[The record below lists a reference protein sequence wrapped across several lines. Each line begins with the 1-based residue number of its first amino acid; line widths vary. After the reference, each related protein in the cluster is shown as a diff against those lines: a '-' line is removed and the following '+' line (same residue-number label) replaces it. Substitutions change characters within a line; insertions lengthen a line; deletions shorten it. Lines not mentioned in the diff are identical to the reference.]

1 MIANEAL
8 QKKTDCKQISFLV
21 FMSAFETISAKVLN
35 ILYSARKLFKSKCL
49 MFYIWHGN
57 SFS

>member
-35 ILYSARKLFKSKCL
+35 ILYSA
-49 MFYIWHGN
+49 
-57 SFS
+57 